1 MLHFLKKNIFDL
13 SCSDYLLDLWDA
25 EEESKNQNKNSI
37 LQDDFQMFNDKQW
50 KDQWYMV
57 SILIYHIYIFKI
69 TEKK

>member
-57 SILIYHIYIFKI
+57 SIRIYHIYIFKI
-69 TEKK
+69 TEK